1 MKRFKKSTVTTIA
14 LSIYTAIVA
23 FIFYPKQPVGE
34 KTEMLAILGI
44 SYAVILLLWIVLRK
58 KEKMAEKN
66 RSKFNEDNSEK

>member
-34 KTEMLAILGI
+34 KTDILTIIGT
-44 SYAVILLLWIVLRK
+44 SYVVILLLWIVLRS
-58 KEKMAEKN
+58 KEKIAEKN
-66 RSKFNEDNSEK
+66 SSKLNEDNSAK

>member
-34 KTEMLAILGI
+34 KTEILTIIGV
-44 SYAVILLLWIVLRK
+44 SYVIIFILWVLLRK
-58 KEKMAEKN
+58 KEKIAERNKD
-66 RSKFNEDNSEK
+66 K